1 MFMSKEDQDDELAAL
16 RRKKMAELL
25 ARQKEAEIRK
35 EIETKSDD
43 ILEKKINAVKSYLFT
58 QKALIYFNEMKNRNI
73 QLYETIKNKLF
84 PPEVVLNIDLLLMRI
99 QRGYV
104 PRGII
109 SELDIQYLEREL
121 LGIKSTI
128 KYKKRGEEGRMDLS
142 SLFKKNDD

>member
-1 MFMSKEDQDDELAAL
+1 MSKEDQDDELAAL

>member
-1 MFMSKEDQDDELAAL
+1 
-16 RRKKMAELL
+16 
-25 ARQKEAEIRK
+25 
-35 EIETKSDD
+35 
-43 ILEKKINAVKSYLFT
+43 
-58 QKALIYFNEMKNRNI
+58 MKNRNM

-128 KYKKRGEEGRMDLS
+128 KYKKRGEDGRMDLS
-142 SLFKKNDD
+142 SLFKNNDN